1 MSLSKV
7 LSVLVCSIVGVQ
19 VGAAQAPAAPG
30 VPIIELRPVRIGDAA
45 VTGVVVPAPMSP
57 AGYYI
62 EIRTLPDGTFQDR
75 KAVTA
80 IDAMTGVFTVTL
92 ASPLAPR
99 QSVIAGRTD
108 GNVTSRPVETRAFTA
123 RPSLR
128 PLLFDGGRIVRGYIE
143 DRAGVA
149 AVQVM
154 VLRSALENELGTD
167 YLQIKSTSEIASDG
181 QFEIALPQPLVAGQI
196 VVARAVTSGQLF
208 ARDTSPPITVTDPG
222 SWGRARAY
230 FAGGVIFSKD
240 RSQFSQQDIALTF
253 AVDKSWIQKPDFRLP
268 ADVAVR
274 EAMRISTADTKTAAE
289 KARDEKI
296 AEGTGKVSW
305 RGLNTFFDTR
315 LTSLPLVQT
324 GATTPA
330 TGTAVAKPG
339 EQFVASRKGALMQ
352 AGLYLPFY
360 GPQTSWVYD
369 GAVNTFFIAPL
380 FRGGIQ
386 TINGAD
392 GEQTVNQDGE
402 PDDVYHYLAGGF
414 ALGHQK
420 LSGTTNQ
427 TPEMISYIHFA
438 WGTSEAFKYKK
449 PGSTTTLNPLRTMV
463 EGRLKVPYTAMQIGF
478 DANLGAGRDDVR
490 FVFGTR
496 FDIGEA
502 ISRVAGLQP

>member
-1 MSLSKV
+1 MSLSRV
-7 LSVLVCSIVGVQ
+7 LSALVCSVVGVQ
-19 VGAAQAPAAPG
+19 LCAAQGP
-30 VPIIELRPVRIGDAA
+30 VIEVRPVRIGDTA
-45 VTGVVVPAPMSP
+45 VTGVVVPAPMSA

-62 EIRTLPDGTFQDR
+62 EIRTLPGGTFQDR
-75 KAVTA
+75 RAVTS
-80 IDAMTGVFTVTL
+80 IDATTGVFTVTL
-92 ASPLAPR
+92 AAPLAPR

-108 GNVTSRPVETRAFTA
+108 GNVTSRPVATLAFTA
-123 RPSLR
+123 TPSLR

-154 VLRSALENELGTD
+154 VLRSALENELGKD
-167 YLQIKSTSEIASDG
+167 YLQVKSTSEIASDG
-181 QFEIALPQPLVAGQI
+181 QFEITLPQPLVAGQI
-196 VVARAVTSGQLF
+196 VVARALTSGGVF
-208 ARDTSPPITVTDPG
+208 ATAMSDRVTVTDPG

-240 RSQFSQQDIALTF
+240 RSQFSQQDIAMTF

-274 EAMRISTADTKTAAE
+274 EALRLSSTDEITDGTT
-289 KARDEKI
+289 RDEKERI
-296 AEGTGKVSW
+296 ARGTGKVSW

-315 LTSLPLVQT
+315 LTALPLVQT
-324 GATTPA
+324 AAATPA
-330 TGTAVAKPG
+330 AGTQAAKPA

-352 AGLYLPFY
+352 VGVYLPFY

-402 PDDVYHYLAGGF
+402 PDDVYHYMAGGV
-414 ALGHQK
+414 AIGHQK

-427 TPEMISYIHFA
+427 TPEIISYLHFA
-438 WGTSEAFKYKK
+438 WGKSEAFKYKK
-449 PGSTTTLNPLRTMV
+449 AGSETTLNPWRMMV
-463 EGRLKVPYTAMQIGF
+463 EGRLKIPYSAMQIGF
-478 DANLGAGRDDVR
+478 DANLGEGRDDVR

-502 ISRVAGLQP
+502 ISRVAGFQQ